1 MGPPAVR
8 GPGGQPGGQAGHI
21 LLLHQKAG
29 ASPMALELA
38 TVMLSD
44 KKLLCRN
51 TEHGPTIGDGSAM
64 VICDQGTTW
73 HGR

>member
-1 MGPPAVR
+1 
-8 GPGGQPGGQAGHI
+8 
-21 LLLHQKAG
+21 
-29 ASPMALELA
+29 MALELA

-64 VICDQGTTW
+64 VICDRGTTW